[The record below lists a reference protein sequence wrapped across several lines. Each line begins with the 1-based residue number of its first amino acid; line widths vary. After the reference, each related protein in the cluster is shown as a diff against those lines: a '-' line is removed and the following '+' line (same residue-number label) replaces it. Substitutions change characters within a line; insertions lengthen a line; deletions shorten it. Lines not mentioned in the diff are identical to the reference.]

1 MQLKVFSTYSLNMG
15 RSPFFKI
22 DSIELPEEKPA
33 CAAILEALQPGQR
46 VRITCS
52 EDKEYH
58 VGVHRTPSN
67 YGYATSSYYD
77 TDLIVDSINV
87 DSALNKLGIRAIA
100 LREPDIS
107 ESDHFYTWYITTDG
121 YVREC
126 EHYGI
131 MHVLETVVV
140 SE

>member
-1 MQLKVFSTYSLNMG
+1 MG
-15 RSPFFKI
+15 RSPFFNI
-22 DSIELPEEKPA
+22 DNIELPEEKPA
-33 CAAILEALQPGQR
+33 CAAILKALQPGQR
-46 VRITCS
+46 VRVTCS
-52 EDKEYH
+52 DRYEARA
-58 VGVHRTPSN
+58 HRTPSN

-77 TDLIVDSINV
+77 TELIVDSINI
-87 DSALNKLGIRAIA
+87 DPALNKLGIRAIA
-100 LREPDIS
+100 LREPGIS

-131 MHVLETVVV
+131 MHMLESVVV